1 MKSEELQ
8 NRTKQFAHR
17 CVKLSMALPET
28 VLGRHVRGQIVRCST
43 SVASNYR
50 SALLAQTKAAF
61 ISKISIVIEEAD
73 ESEFWLEFIMDEK
86 LIERK
91 RVLPLFN
98 EAHELSSIFITTR
111 KTAQRKKPINNQQST
126 INNRKKIGFPVIP
139 SDRED
144 DLHNLDFADS
154 ADLVLFVAGNQFM
167 VMDELIRVFQEEYP
181 DVKRI
186 FYETLPPGLELKQI
200 LAGGALFRDSV
211 IDVVPDVYASVTEK
225 AMERLEK
232 DRFITKG
239 DYFLYLHNRI
249 VLMVPEGNPAQIV
262 SVADLGQEE
271 VRISQ
276 PNPEYEDIAYY
287 IIDMYRQAG
296 GEGLVHRV
304 MEEKRAEGTTIL
316 TVVHHRETPLRILKG
331 TVDVG
336 PVWATEV
343 IHARQRNL
351 SVDMVEPGEDLDQR
365 DRINYYVCRL
375 KNAAHS
381 ENAEK
386 FLDFIKSARAQGIYE
401 AYGFVPHFETSEP

>member
-1 MKSEELQ
+1 MGKCLKCAKVVPFDQTLYLCSILLTLFSFQLYPGEE
-8 NRTKQFAHR
+8 K
-17 CVKLSMALPET
+17 KM
-28 VLGRHVRGQIVRCST
+28 
-43 SVASNYR
+43 VAEKE
-50 SALLAQTKAAF
+50 KA
-61 ISKISIVIEEAD
+61 
-73 ESEFWLEFIMDEK
+73 
-86 LIERK
+86 
-91 RVLPLFN
+91 
-98 EAHELSSIFITTR
+98 
-111 KTAQRKKPINNQQST
+111 
-126 INNRKKIGFPVIP
+126 GYPVIP

-144 DLHNLDFADS
+144 DLHNLDFMGS

-167 VMDELIRVFQEEYP
+167 VMDELLGAFQEEHP
-181 DVKRI
+181 DVNRI

-200 LAGGALFRDSV
+200 LAGGALFRDRV

-225 AMERLEK
+225 AMERLEHGGL
-232 DRFITKG
+232 ITKG

-249 VLMVPEGNPAQIV
+249 VFMVPQGNPAEIA
-262 SVADLGQEE
+262 SVGDLGREE

-296 GEGLVHRV
+296 GENLVHRV

-316 TVVHHRETPLRILKG
+316 TVVHHRETPLRIVKG

-343 IHARQRNL
+343 IHAQQSNL
-351 SVDMVEPGEDLDQR
+351 SVDMIEPGEDLDQR

-375 KNAAHS
+375 KAATHP

-386 FLDFIKSARAQGIYE
+386 FLEFIKSPRAQGIYE
-401 AYGFVPHFETSEP
+401 SRGFVPYFGASAQSR